1 MSDKTIANLLEK
13 ELNAGQAN
21 AVSGGD
27 GSCTVVNEVAT
38 GAYQSVSIYEALV
51 DFTSHVIERLANTK

>member
-1 MSDKTIANLLEK
+1 MSDKTISNLLEK
-13 ELNAGQAN
+13 ELSASQSS

-27 GSCTVVNEVAT
+27 GTCSVVNEVAN
-38 GAYQSVSIYEALV
+38 GANQSISIYETLV